1 MATKRSA
8 SPNPEID
15 SAIAAMMKRVKQ
27 TGDEG
32 LPPDI
37 IVKVINTAIAWE
49 KAKHQI
55 VDVENPFNPDDL

>member
-1 MATKRSA
+1 MKPKGE
-8 SPNPEID
+8 SPNPAID
-15 SAIAAMMKRVKQ
+15 DAIGEMMKRVKKK
-27 TGDEG
+27 GDES

-55 VDVENPFNPDDL
+55 IDKENPFDPDDL